1 MEVFVCKTGLSGG
14 LEQLKDCVEF
24 AQIVGTA
31 GPTTGIPTV
40 L

>member
-1 MEVFVCKTGLSGG
+1 LSGG
-14 LEQLKDCVEF
+14 IEQLEDCIEF

-31 GPTTGIPTV
+31 GPTARIPTV